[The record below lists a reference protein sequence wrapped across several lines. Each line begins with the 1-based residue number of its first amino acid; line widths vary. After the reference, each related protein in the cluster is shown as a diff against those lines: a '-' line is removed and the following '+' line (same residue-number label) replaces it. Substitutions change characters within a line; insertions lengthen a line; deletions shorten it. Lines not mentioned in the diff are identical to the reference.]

1 MKAKWH
7 LRYVLKMPQSMIRG
21 QIPMLFVLLLTISF
35 LPRAWGQD
43 MSSPQSPQAPQ
54 ALQSP
59 QSSQAAQIVIP
70 EKSYNFKE
78 VEEGKTIEH
87 SFTILNKGSEPLKI
101 IKVRPG

>member
-35 LPRAWGQD
+35 LPRAWGQE
-43 MSSPQSPQAPQ
+43 MSSPQAPQ
-54 ALQSP
+54 
-59 QSSQAAQIVIP
+59 VMIP

-78 VEEGKTIEH
+78 VEEGQTIEH